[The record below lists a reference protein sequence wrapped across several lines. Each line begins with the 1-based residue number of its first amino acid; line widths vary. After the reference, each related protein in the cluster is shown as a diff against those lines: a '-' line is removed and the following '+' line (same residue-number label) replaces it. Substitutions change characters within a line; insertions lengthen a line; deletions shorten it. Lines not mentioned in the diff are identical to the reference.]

1 MDNAWFDANT
11 FGALY
16 GAIGGGGLG
25 IPMGVGG
32 GLAGGI
38 LIPRNIGRRW
48 VLRSLLIFAA
58 LGIIQIG
65 FGLFALSRGQPFGI
79 WYAPMLCGA
88 LCVLIPSPLYPVFKR
103 LYAAAAQRQQRA
115 GEHTPGTAEP

>member
-1 MDNAWFDANT
+1 MDDAWFDANT

-25 IPMGVGG
+25 ILMGVGG

-38 LIPRNIGRRW
+38 LIPRNTGRRW
-48 VLRSLLIFAA
+48 VLGSLLVFVA
-58 LGIIQIG
+58 LGIIQIA
-65 FGLFALSRGQPFGI
+65 FALFALSSGQPFGI

-88 LCVLIPSPLYPVFKR
+88 LCVIIPGPLYPPFKR
-103 LYAAAAQRQQRA
+103 MYAAAAQRQQQA
-115 GEHTPGTAEP
+115 GEGAG